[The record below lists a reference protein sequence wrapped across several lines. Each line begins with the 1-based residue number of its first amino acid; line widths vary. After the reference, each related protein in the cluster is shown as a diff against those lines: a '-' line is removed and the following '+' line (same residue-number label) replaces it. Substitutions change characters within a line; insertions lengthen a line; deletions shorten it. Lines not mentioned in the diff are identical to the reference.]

1 MEVLPV
7 RVDLLVE
14 TGTDPRRLTLRDPQR
29 ATSTCS
35 NRTVNAR
42 GIATYPVVDTE
53 RPIGLLAAGGVA

>member
-14 TGTDPRRLTLRDPQR
+14 TGTDPRPLTLRDPQR

-35 NRTVNAR
+35 NRTVNER
-42 GIATYPVVDTE
+42 GITTYPVVDAE
-53 RPIGLLAAGGVA
+53 RPIGLLAAGGVG